1 MVLKEI
7 RKVNM
12 RMANQGTNTPTKPL
26 KKNVDVFFDSIFR
39 FFNEWVM

>member
-12 RMANQGTNTPTKPL
+12 RMANQGTSTPIKPL
-26 KKNVDVFFDSIFR
+26 KKNADIFFDSIFY